1 MFNTATC
8 NYKLHV
14 LNTDRTTVTWWL
26 KFACGFMW
34 LMTNNVIAVYIYIL
48 VYSVCVSIKA
58 GY

>member
-14 LNTDRTTVTWWL
+14 LNTDSTTVTWWL

-34 LMTNNVIAVYIYIL
+34 LMTNNVMVLYIL
-48 VYSVCVSIKA
+48 VYSVYVSIKA
-58 GY
+58 DN